1 MLTES
6 GLPCAL
12 TRTSSS
18 VTPCQP
24 RRWVFWGLVGLG
36 LCKYAASLLG
46 ATYSSALGGDGGGVT
61 GVGSTRDG
69 TGGVSCTGA
78 TGTGETGGVGSG
90 ITPGGGMGRGGGVP
104 TVGGAGLTTG
114 FGGITLGGSTFG
126 ESGSFTISIG
136 RGSSG
141 RGPAAPRGKS
151 PRRQAGRAA
160 LGRRRTPACAGPV
173 AAIPPSVPS
182 GRRRP
187 A

>member
-24 RRWVFWGLVGLG
+24 SRWAIRGKAGLG
-36 LCKYAASLLG
+36 VCKYAASLLG
-46 ATYSSALGGDGGGVT
+46 ATYSSALGGDGGGAT

-69 TGGVSCTGA
+69 SGGVSCTGA

-90 ITPGGGMGRGGGVP
+90 ITTGGGMGRGGGV
-104 TVGGAGLTTG
+104 TTFGGDGLTTG
-114 FGGITLGGSTFG
+114 FSGITLGGSPLG
-126 ESGSFTISIG
+126 DSGNFTISLG

-141 RGPAAPRGKS
+141 RGCGGTTR
-151 PRRQAGRAA
+151 
-160 LGRRRTPACAGPV
+160 
-173 AAIPPSVPS
+173 
-182 GRRRP
+182 
-187 A
+187 